1 MTGSDTTPPL
11 ADTDRLP
18 RRTTPT
24 WEVELLISGAAVFA
38 MLQLPG
44 WMDDHYFALRPRL
57 ALELGEALLMIYT
70 YLKSATLILAI
81 TFAAH
86 LALRAHWIA
95 MVGLHSVY
103 PDGVLWEKLR
113 IGPVQREMLQRR
125 GAAPEEVIERAD
137 NRATVVFAFG
147 TMAATILFLLGLF
160 LCLVF
165 VATAALNNIGNFHI
179 KALHAFFGLFILSLL
194 PLVFAICVDFAF
206 GRRLSR
212 HGRAWRALE
221 AIFGVYWRAGFL
233 RGFSTM
239 NVMTSHGGQRRMT
252 LLISAIF
259 MTTIAGVS
267 AYSGM
272 KASSRPFGSYAL
284 FPDFGADSAHRLDV
298 AHYGDLRDP
307 ERDATV
313 PFVQSL
319 LVTGAYLKLVVPYQ
333 PTRDDAALQ
342 RDCPAARTASDDD
355 ARAVALLDCLTQLHP
370 VSLDGTP
377 LVSLRYDAASDPR
390 TDRPALHAMIDVR
403 SLVPGRHELR
413 VARAPAPPG
422 SHAKRDAATAY
433 TIPFWR

>member
-1 MTGSDTTPPL
+1 
-11 ADTDRLP
+11 
-18 RRTTPT
+18 
-24 WEVELLISGAAVFA
+24 
-38 MLQLPG
+38 
-44 WMDDHYFALRPRL
+44 
-57 ALELGEALLMIYT
+57 
-70 YLKSATLILAI
+70 
-81 TFAAH
+81 
-86 LALRAHWIA
+86 
-95 MVGLHSVY
+95 
-103 PDGVLWEKLR
+103 
-113 IGPVQREMLQRR
+113 
-125 GAAPEEVIERAD
+125 
-137 NRATVVFAFG
+137 
-147 TMAATILFLLGLF
+147 
-160 LCLVF
+160 
-165 VATAALNNIGNFHI
+165 
-179 KALHAFFGLFILSLL
+179 
-194 PLVFAICVDFAF
+194 
-206 GRRLSR
+206 
-212 HGRAWRALE
+212 
-221 AIFGVYWRAGFL
+221 
-233 RGFSTM
+233 
-239 NVMTSHGGQRRMT
+239 
-252 LLISAIF
+252 

-403 SLVPGRHELR
+403 SLAPGRHELR